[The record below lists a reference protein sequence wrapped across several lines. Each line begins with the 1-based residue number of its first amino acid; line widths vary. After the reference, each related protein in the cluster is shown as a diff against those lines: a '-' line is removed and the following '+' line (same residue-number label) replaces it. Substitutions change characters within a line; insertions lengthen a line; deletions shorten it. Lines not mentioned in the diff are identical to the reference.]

1 MKTDNKTLFAI
12 QDDTERSI
20 FVLWSLT
27 VFLASLAGDSIIL
40 IATIRY
46 KAIKLHKVIIAV
58 MQHMAICDLMLAV
71 FKVFPGFVALIIDR
85 WVLGE
90 MLCHVQY
97 NISWICGPMTVFL
110 TSAMAILKLIM
121 VQYPLKT
128 GAWSTRLGHRICSVV
143 WLLMLGWYTPVLVV
157 NVFYIRDTLRFS
169 YIDYGCNYILYS
181 VSKDTQYSPTVPKWY
196 TLYFPISI
204 AVLSIVP
211 CMILII
217 CSILLLIVAS
227 RAGSRHGQSLR
238 LEGVITVLLTV
249 VVFLLSYL
257 PITVVAVAAVA
268 GVQPSSTTQ
277 NVLFHVSN
285 INTMANFFIYSL
297 SVRSFRHFLRE
308 KISELFPSK
317 RSSNQRRLRPHQ
329 RPKPLQRILPRQGS
343 SEMQIDGITS
353 VIKLPR
359 LQLEEDKQNSHQNIH
374 VKSVER
380 YNSRFPFL

>member
-71 FKVFPGFVALIIDR
+71 FKVFPGFLALIIDC

-97 NISWICGPMTVFL
+97 NISWMCGPMTVFL

-169 YIDYGCNYILYS
+169 YMDYGCSYNL
-181 VSKDTQYSPTVPKWY
+181 TSPTVPIWY
-196 TLYFPISI
+196 TLYFPINV
-204 AVLSIVP
+204 AVLSIVL

-217 CSILLLIVAS
+217 SSFLLLIVAS
-227 RAGSRHGQSLR
+227 RAVSRHGESLR
-238 LEGVITVLLTV
+238 WEGVITVLLTV

-257 PITVVAVAAVA
+257 PITVVTVAPAA
-268 GVQPSSTTQ
+268 GVHPSNTTR
-277 NVLFHVSN
+277 NIVFHFSN
-285 INTMANFFIYSL
+285 INTTANFLVYSL

-308 KISELFPSK
+308 KISELLPSK
-317 RSSNQRRLRPHQ
+317 KSSNQRRLRPHQ
-329 RPKPLQRILPRQGS
+329 RQQPPRQGT
-343 SEMQIDGITS
+343 SEMQIDGTTS
-353 VIKLPR
+353 VVKLPR

>member
-1 MKTDNKTLFAI
+1 MKCNQSYDQVRYINMKTDNKTLFAI

-71 FKVFPGFVALIIDR
+71 FKVFPGFLALIIDR

-97 NISWICGPMTVFL
+97 NISWMCGPMTVFL

-157 NVFYIRDTLRFS
+157 SVFYIRDTLRFS
-169 YIDYGCNYILYS
+169 YIDYGCNYDL
-181 VSKDTQYSPTVPKWY
+181 YSPTVPIWY
-196 TLYFPISI
+196 TLYFPISV

-217 CSILLLIVAS
+217 SSILLLIVAS

-268 GVQPSSTTQ
+268 GVQPSSTTR

-308 KISELFPSK
+308 KISELLPSK
-317 RSSNQRRLRPHQ
+317 RSSNQRRLRPIQ
-329 RPKPLQRILPRQGS
+329 RPKPLQRIPPRQGS

-353 VIKLPR
+353 VIKLPI
-359 LQLEEDKQNSHQNIH
+359 LQLEEDKRNSHRNIQDE
-374 VKSVER
+374 SV
-380 YNSRFPFL
+380 